1 MAETPAD
8 QSPARIQI
16 ETRPESGN
24 QYWCYHCDKRVAV
37 ETLADLPDVVCY
49 DCKNGFVESISAAAV
64 PSAAAALDPLDDPNF
79 GSQFIQVLR
88 LLARAPLAEADDD
101 APQPPPADQI
111 NENYLQIELD
121 EWDNDDDDEEEEDGE
136 DEHSVEVV
144 REEEAEHLE
153 PGTEN
158 NRSGSNGEEEYGDG
172 IVLEAELERQAEND
186 GSDSDDEVIVSERWT
201 DELDE
206 MRHRRE
212 EIRQR
217 RRDMLRLQ
225 LREFAS
231 RAASRRNRI
240 LDWAD
245 VLMGLE
251 NHSIEL
257 TLQVPDSDTYVGNPG
272 DYVDASEYEALLQN
286 LAESDSG
293 ARRGAPPAS
302 KSAVEGLESVEID
315 NEENTIVCSICKDSV
330 NVGEIAK
337 NLPCGHGYHGDCI
350 VPWLGSRNSCPVCRF
365 ELPTDDPEY
374 EEARMK
380 RVAVAGLRAASSSS
394 DSALE

>member
-8 QSPARIQI
+8 QSPARTQP
-16 ETRPESGN
+16 EARPGSGN

-49 DCKNGFVESISAAAV
+49 DCKNGFVESIAAAAV
-64 PSAAAALDPLDDPNF
+64 PSAAAAAAVADPLDDPNF

-88 LLARAPLAEADDD
+88 LIAQAAREED
-101 APQPPPADQI
+101 APPALPSDPTGDD
-111 NENYLQIELD
+111 YLQIELD
-121 EWDNDDDDEEEEDGE
+121 EWDNDDDEEEEEEEDD
-136 DEHSVEVV
+136 DEHSVEIV
-144 REEEAEHLE
+144 REEEAENR
-153 PGTEN
+153 EN
-158 NRSGSNGEEEYGDG
+158 SRSGDEEVEEEEGIEVVAPRGD
-172 IVLEAELERQAEND
+172 
-186 GSDSDDEVIVSERWT
+186 DDE
-201 DELDE
+201 DEEE
-206 MRHRRE
+206 MRR
-212 EIRQR
+212 R
-217 RRDMLRLQ
+217 RRDVLRLR
-225 LREFAS
+225 LRDFAS

-293 ARRGAPPAS
+293 ARRGAPPAA
-302 KSAVEGLESVEID
+302 KAAVEALEGFKID
-315 NEENTIVCSICKDSV
+315 KEDDTIVCAICKDTV

-374 EEARMK
+374 EEERKK
-380 RVAVAGLRAASSSS
+380 RVVGTGLRASSSS
-394 DSALE
+394 PSAAGGGSGDSPDSALE